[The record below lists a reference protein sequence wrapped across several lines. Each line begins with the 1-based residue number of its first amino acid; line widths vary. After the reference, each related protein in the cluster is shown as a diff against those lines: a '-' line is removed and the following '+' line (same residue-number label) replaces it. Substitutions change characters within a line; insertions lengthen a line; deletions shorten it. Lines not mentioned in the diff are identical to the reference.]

1 MIILKDDTL
10 KHVDSS
16 LDILE
21 HYGVKGMKWGKHRAN
36 MKKVRQEQKSRVK
49 KLKSDKKISVKTIRK
64 ENLDNDEMLAAKSRG
79 KNKPIYEDLYT
90 HARKRVNLVE
100 KRGNDEL
107 AYKTAKLNKR
117 FQIKKQLYIDKYS
130 STNDIKGLNDKG
142 MKKLDKEAHRYARGG
157 TKNVSKQL
165 KKNER
170 RLFEPFETE
179 VYGNEYGTVVGEK
192 YNPLLKR
199 N

>member
-1 MIILKDDTL
+1 MWKVWSGESIELI
-10 KHVDSS
+10 
-16 LDILE
+16 
-21 HYGVKGMKWGKHRAN
+21 W
-36 MKKVRQEQKSRVK
+36 KKVRQEQKSRVK
-49 KLKSDKKISVKTIRK
+49 KLKSDKKISVNTIRK
-64 ENLDNDEMLAAKSRG
+64 ENRDNDKTLAAKLRG
-79 KNKPIYEDLYT
+79 KRTASYEDLDT

-100 KRGNDEL
+100 KRSNDEL

-117 FQIKKQLYIDKYS
+117 FQIKKQRYIDKYS

-142 MKKLDKEAHRYARGG
+142 MKKLDKEARRYARGG

-179 VYGNEYGTVVGEK
+179 VYSNEYGTLVANK

-199 N
+199 R

>member
-1 MIILKDDTL
+1 MIIIKDDTL
-10 KHVDSS
+10 VHVDSS
-16 LDILE
+16 TDIIE
-21 HYGVKGMKWGKHRAN
+21 HYGVKGMRWGKHRAN

-64 ENLDNDEMLAAKSRG
+64 ENLDNDETLAAKLRG
-79 KNKPIYEDLYT
+79 KRTASYEDLDA

-107 AYKTAKLNKR
+107 AYKTAKLDKR

-170 RLFEPFETE
+170 RLFAPFETE
-179 VYGNEYGTVVGEK
+179 VYSNEYGNQVSEK
-192 YNPLLKR
+192 YNPWLNR
-199 N
+199 R

>member
-1 MIILKDDTL
+1 MIIIKDDTL
-10 KHVDSS
+10 IHVDSS
-16 LDILE
+16 TDIIE
-21 HYGVKGMKWGKHRAN
+21 HYGVKGMRWGKHRAN

-64 ENLDNDEMLAAKSRG
+64 ENRDNDKTLAAKLRG
-79 KNKPIYEDLYT
+79 KRTASYEDLDA
-90 HARKRVNLVE
+90 HARKRVKLVE

-117 FQIKKQLYIDKYS
+117 FQIKKQRYIDKYS
-130 STNDIKGLNDKG
+130 STDDIKGLNDKG
-142 MKKLDKEAHRYARGG
+142 VKKIDKEAHRYARGG

-170 RLFEPFETE
+170 RLFAPFETE
-179 VYGNEYGTVVGEK
+179 AYSNGYGTMVTDK